1 MADVSATTVR
11 KQKSLALI
19 RAREVAA
26 NLSLPM
32 VVFDPEGTIVFYNA
46 AAEKV
51 GGRRFADTGEVT
63 GEEWAATYRPEHLD
77 GTPAT
82 LESLPAGVALREH
95 RPDHQLIRF
104 QSLDGERLEVS
115 ITAFP
120 LIGRE
125 DELFGAVTIFWLGR

>member
-1 MADVSATTVR
+1 
-11 KQKSLALI
+11 
-19 RAREVAA
+19 
-26 NLSLPM
+26 M
-32 VVFDPEGTIVFYNA
+32 VVFDDEGTIVFYNA
-46 AAEKV
+46 AAEEV

-82 LESLPAGVALREH
+82 LDSLPAGVAIRTS

-104 QSLDGERLEVS
+104 RNLDGDLLEVS

-125 DELFGAVTIFWLGR
+125 EELFGAVTIFWIGR

>member
-1 MADVSATTVR
+1 MNATTVR
-11 KQKSLALI
+11 KQKTLALI
-19 RAREVAA
+19 RAREVAT

-46 AAEKV
+46 AAERV

-63 GEEWAATYRPEHLD
+63 SEEWAATYRPEHLD

-82 LESLPAGVALREH
+82 LDSLPAGVALREL

-104 QSLDGERLEVS
+104 RSLDGELFEVS

-125 DELFGAVTIFWLGR
+125 EELFGAVTIFWLGR

>member
-1 MADVSATTVR
+1 MNATTVR

-51 GGRRFADTGEVT
+51 GGRRFAETGEVT

-77 GTPAT
+77 GTPAA

>member
-1 MADVSATTVR
+1 MNATTVR

-77 GTPAT
+77 GTPADARI
-82 LESLPAGVALREH
+82 SSG
-95 RPDHQLIRF
+95 
-104 QSLDGERLEVS
+104 
-115 ITAFP
+115 
-120 LIGRE
+120 GRR
-125 DELFGAVTIFWLGR
+125 ATRAPP

>member
-1 MADVSATTVR
+1 MADVNATTVR

-46 AAEKV
+46 AAERV

-63 GEEWAATYRPEHLD
+63 GEEWAATFRPEHLD

-104 QSLDGERLEVS
+104 QSLDGEQLEVS

>member
-1 MADVSATTVR
+1 MNATTVR

-51 GGRRFADTGEVT
+51 GGRRFAETGEVT

-77 GTPAT
+77 GTPAA

-104 QSLDGERLEVS
+104 QSLDGEQLEVS

>member
-1 MADVSATTVR
+1 MNATTVR

-51 GGRRFADTGEVT
+51 GGRRFAETGEVT

-77 GTPAT
+77 GTPGDAR
-82 LESLPAGVALREH
+82 LASGRASRYASSGL
-95 RPDHQLIRF
+95 DHQLIRF
-104 QSLDGERLEVS
+104 RSLDGELFEVS

-125 DELFGAVTIFWLGR
+125 EELFGAVTIFWLGR